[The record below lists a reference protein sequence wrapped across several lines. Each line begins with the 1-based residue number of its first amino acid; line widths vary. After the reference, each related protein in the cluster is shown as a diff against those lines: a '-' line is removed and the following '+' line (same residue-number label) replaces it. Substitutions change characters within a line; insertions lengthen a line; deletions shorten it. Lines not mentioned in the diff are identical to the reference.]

1 MTDRADAATVMN
13 RRRMILFDDDV
24 LTVPRREIP
33 AALRAAETLRVN
45 RAGTGGL
52 KRIIGQL
59 EPGSA
64 DE

>member
-1 MTDRADAATVMN
+1 
-13 RRRMILFDDDV
+13 MILFDDDV
-24 LTVPRREIP
+24 LTVPRRQIP

-64 DE
+64 NE